1 MRTTITIKNR
11 YTGAVI
17 YSCEVGQPSG
27 MAMRYALESA
37 VRSGADLRGADL
49 RGADLSGA
57 DLRGAGLSRADLS
70 RADLRDADLFGADL
84 RGADLRG
91 ADLSGADLRDAD
103 LRGAN
108 LRGAGLR
115 GAGLSRADDNRL
127 TLTGDRPFLSIGPIG
142 SEHGDLN
149 AYLTDYG
156 VYVRRGCF
164 FGSIDEFRAAVDR
177 KHGGGDHAR
186 EYRAAIALIEAHAA
200 IWSPATGGQS

>member
-1 MRTTITIKNR
+1 MRTPITIKNR

-27 MAMRYALESA
+27 MAMRHALESA

-49 RGADLSGA
+49 RGADLRGANLRGA
-57 DLRGAGLSRADLS
+57 DLRGA
-70 RADLRDADLFGADL
+70 DLRDADL

-91 ADLSGADLRDAD
+91 ADL
-103 LRGAN
+103 RG
-108 LRGAGLR
+108 
-115 GAGLSRADDNRL
+115 ADDNRL

-149 AYLTDYG
+149 VYLTDYG

-200 IWSPATGGQS
+200 IWSTATGGQS

>member
-1 MRTTITIKNR
+1 MPIEIKHR
-11 YTGAVI
+11 FSGAVL
-17 YSCEVGQPSG
+17 YSAGG
-27 MAMRYALESA
+27 ESLRDA
-37 VRSGADLRGADL
+37 VVAAVKSSADLRGADLRGADL
-49 RGADLSGA
+49 RGADL
-57 DLRGAGLSRADLS
+57 
-70 RADLRDADLFGADL
+70 RDAD
-84 RGADLRG
+84 
-91 ADLSGADLRDAD
+91 
-103 LRGAN
+103 
-108 LRGAGLR
+108 LR

>member
-1 MRTTITIKNR
+1 MRTPITIKNR

-27 MAMRYALESA
+27 MAMRHALESA
-37 VRSGADLRGADL
+37 VRSGANLRGANLFD
-49 RGADLSGA
+49 
-57 DLRGAGLSRADLS
+57 AGLIS
-70 RADLRDADLFGADL
+70 
-84 RGADLRG
+84 
-91 ADLSGADLRDAD
+91 AD

-108 LRGAGLR
+108 LRGANLR
-115 GAGLSRADDNRL
+115 GANLFDAGLISADLSGADDNRL

-149 AYLTDYG
+149 VYLTDYG

>member
-1 MRTTITIKNR
+1 MRKPITIKNR

-17 YSCEVGQPSG
+17 YSCEVGQPRG
-27 MAMRYALESA
+27 MAMRHALESA
-37 VRSGADLRGADL
+37 VRSGADLYG
-49 RGADLSGA
+49 
-57 DLRGAGLSRADLS
+57 
-70 RADLRDADLFGADL
+70 
-84 RGADLRG
+84 
-91 ADLSGADLRDAD
+91 AD

-108 LRGAGLR
+108 LRGADLR
-115 GAGLSRADDNRL
+115 GADDNRL

-149 AYLTDYG
+149 VYLTDYG

>member
-1 MRTTITIKNR
+1 MRTPITIKNR

-27 MAMRYALESA
+27 MAMRHALESA
-37 VRSGADLRGADL
+37 VRSGADLYGADL
-49 RGADLSGA
+49 RGANLYGA
-57 DLRGAGLSRADLS
+57 N
-70 RADLRDADLFGADL
+70 
-84 RGADLRG
+84 
-91 ADLSGADLRDAD
+91 

-108 LRGAGLR
+108 LRGANLFD
-115 GAGLSRADDNRL
+115 AGLISADLSGADDNRL
-127 TLTGDRPFLSIGPIG
+127 TLTGDRPLLSIGPIG

-149 AYLTDYG
+149 VYLTDYG